1 MANIKLVK
9 YVLRV
14 LDKKIPENS
23 WESNPNPQ
31 IYPLLREI
39 ENTYGQEIVADN
51 FESLV
56 DGDIVSFSIANKH
69 EVSIQIAEEE

>member
-1 MANIKLVK
+1 MANVK
-9 YVLRV
+9 MVEYILRV

-23 WESNPNPQ
+23 WESNPNPR

-56 DGDIVSFSIANKH
+56 DGDIVTFSIAVKH
-69 EVSIQIAEEE
+69 SVSIQIEEK

>member
-1 MANIKLVK
+1 MANVKLVK

-23 WESNPNPQ
+23 FETNPNESK
-31 IYPLLREI
+31 YPLLREL
-39 ENTYGQEIVADN
+39 ENTYGQEVVTNN

-56 DGDIVSFSIANKH
+56 DGDVVTFPIANKH
-69 EVSIQIAEEE
+69 NVSVQISED